1 MAKELTLLI
10 VDDDEDDRRL
20 FIDSTKEIDEKINCI
35 EAGGGQEA
43 LDYLNNLSNLLPD
56 YIFLDLR
63 MPKISGQKCLDEIK
77 KVKRLSEIPIFIYT
91 TSTDKNDIS
100 ALGQQGAVMFISK
113 PTDPGEIY
121 YLISNIINEKW
132 V

>member
-1 MAKELTLLI
+1 MEKNLTLLI

-20 FIDSTKEIDEKINCI
+20 FIESTKEVDEHINCI

-43 LDYLNNLSNLLPD
+43 LDYLNNASNLLPD

-77 KVKRLSEIPIFIYT
+77 KVKRLSGIPIFIYS
-91 TSTDKNDIS
+91 TSTDTNDIK
-100 ALGQQGAVMFISK
+100 ALGEQGAVMFISK

-121 YLISNIINEKW
+121 YLISSIVNEKW
-132 V
+132 I